1 MTRQSILEK
10 LVELRSKKTCDS
22 SREAANSRAIDEPLL
37 ELVRQTSV
45 KNLELFKFND
55 MTDHDID
62 VTPGTIWEDLNEF
75 NCEYFD
81 NKLQLEQN
89 FEKQYFKLRYEDPE
103 TSKLE
108 VKITFLDLKA
118 TEEEDDEDAPRRLR
132 MRLVKKRGDLSQW
145 YSIFKDMQDTVFEDT
160 LLAPR
165 VH

>member
-1 MTRQSILEK
+1 LDTYWKKVGGQSLSDDFKDLITSIFSYDGSKRPTLEQIKNHKWMQKPFSQKITRQNILEK
-10 LVELRSKKTCDS
+10 LTELRSKKTCDS
-22 SREAANSRAIDEPLL
+22 SREAANSRAVDEPML

-89 FEKQYFKLRYEDPE
+89 FEK
-103 TSKLE
+103 
-108 VKITFLDLKA
+108 
-118 TEEEDDEDAPRRLR
+118 
-132 MRLVKKRGDLSQW
+132 
-145 YSIFKDMQDTVFEDT
+145 
-160 LLAPR
+160 
-165 VH
+165 

>member
-1 MTRQSILEK
+1 MQKPFSQKITRQNILEK
-10 LVELRSKKTCDS
+10 LTELRSKKTCDS
-22 SREAANSRAIDEPLL
+22 SRELANSRAVDEPML

-89 FEKQYFKLRYEDPE
+89 FEK
-103 TSKLE
+103 
-108 VKITFLDLKA
+108 
-118 TEEEDDEDAPRRLR
+118 
-132 MRLVKKRGDLSQW
+132 
-145 YSIFKDMQDTVFEDT
+145 
-160 LLAPR
+160 
-165 VH
+165 

>member
-1 MTRQSILEK
+1 MQKPYSYKMTRENVLEK
-10 LVELRSKKTCDS
+10 LAELRSKKTCSS
-22 SREAANSRAIDEPLL
+22 SRDVANSRGVDEPML

-55 MTDHDID
+55 MTDHDIE

-103 TSKLE
+103 SSKLE
-108 VKITFLDLKA
+108 VKITFLDLKE
-118 TEEEDDEDAPRRLR
+118 TEEEGESDEDAPKRLR
-132 MRLVKKRGDLSQW
+132 MRLVKKRGDLS
-145 YSIFKDMQDTVFEDT
+145 
-160 LLAPR
+160 
-165 VH
+165 